1 MNIFRFKSVAILL
14 MTIAVFTTAKAGTLY
29 VASGGAGTG
38 TSWSDPLGDIQSAV
52 DTACHRRTV

>member
-38 TSWSDPLGDIQSAV
+38 PSLRDV
-52 DTACHRRTV
+52 